1 MNQKIAFTSLII
13 ICVLGLAVLFKGI
26 YSFILPQER
35 KEIVQGLEEAEKTPG
50 LEKEKGGEEWQE
62 IMSEKVELTED
73 ELKEASSEITE
84 SAEDETE
91 TKDLEADIENEIEI
105 KEFKT
110 DKENYGSHEKVQFSV
125 KIWSKKDIDE
135 AEIKITG
142 IQPYQRFYID
152 KVKITSL
159 TAGENI
165 FYIEAETP
173 YCTSGCGGV
182 YPGPYGVYASIFI
195 DGKLI
200 QSAENSINLVA
211 R

>member
-1 MNQKIAFTSLII
+1 MNKKIIFIILII
-13 ICVLGLAVLFKGI
+13 VCALGLAFLFKGI
-26 YSFILPQER
+26 YSFVLPEEK
-35 KEIVQGLEEAEKTPG
+35 KEVVRG
-50 LEKEKGGEEWQE
+50 LEKTEKLSGSGKEEEDKERQE
-62 IMSEKVELTED
+62 VLPENVELTEG
-73 ELKEASSEITE
+73 EPEEASSEIKE
-84 SAEDETE
+84 SAEDESE
-91 TKDLEADIENEIEI
+91 INDLEADIENEIEI

-142 IQPYQRFYID
+142 IQPYQRFYIN
-152 KVKITSL
+152 KAKITSL

-182 YPGPYGVYASIFI
+182 YPGPYDVYASIFI
-195 DGKLI
+195 GGKLI
-200 QSAENSINLVA
+200 QSAENSINLVSH
-211 R
+211 

>member
-1 MNQKIAFTSLII
+1 MCA
-13 ICVLGLAVLFKGI
+13 LGLAFLFKGI
-26 YSFILPQER
+26 YSFVLPEESR
-35 KEIVQGLEEAEKTPG
+35 EFAPGTEEAEKMPEP
-50 LEKEKGGEEWQE
+50 EKENEDEEWQE
-62 IMSEKVELTED
+62 IMSEQAEPIENKS
-73 ELKEASSEITE
+73 KETSSEIKE
-84 SAEDETE
+84 SAEGETE

-152 KVKITSL
+152 KAKITSL

-182 YPGPYGVYASIFI
+182 YPGPYDVYASIFI
-195 DGKLI
+195 GGKLI
-200 QSAENSINLVA
+200 QSAENSINLVS